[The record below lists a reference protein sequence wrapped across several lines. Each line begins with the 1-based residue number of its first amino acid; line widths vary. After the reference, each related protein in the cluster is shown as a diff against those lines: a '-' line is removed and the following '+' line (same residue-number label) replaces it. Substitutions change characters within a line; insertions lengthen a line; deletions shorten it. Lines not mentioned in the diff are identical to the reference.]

1 MPVNYFDLYLLFEY
15 MDSDLSKVYD
25 KSLLKY
31 LH

>member
-15 MDSDLSKVYD
+15 MDADLSKVNE
-25 KSLLKY
+25 KRILKY